1 MPGTITVREVLRRW
15 SVLLQDSD
23 PQFSRSAESEGID
36 WLNEAQSLLFT
47 YLPVACS
54 RIDTVRLIAGAFQ
67 QIESIPAADVKLFD
81 GSVPTVPVIGTAVLD
96 VMVNMGANGTTV
108 GKAIRPLLDG
118 RAAIDALNPSWH
130 MQTDATEVQHFIFDP
145 RFPRHFMVYPPVPAT
160 RLWVRMSLVAQ
171 PAKVPN
177 AGETGYASYAASG
190 SNQLAISV
198 HDEHMPDILNYMMA
212 RTLMKNAQ
220 YAASLGMTPDT
231 FVQLFVGS
239 INAKSMALMGVNPN
253 LKALPLTPAMPGT
266 AS

>member
-1 MPGTITVREVLRRW
+1 
-15 SVLLQDSD
+15 
-23 PQFSRSAESEGID
+23 
-36 WLNEAQSLLFT
+36 
-47 YLPVACS
+47 
-54 RIDTVRLIAGAFQ
+54 
-67 QIESIPAADVKLFD
+67 
-81 GSVPTVPVIGTAVLD
+81 
-96 VMVNMGANGTTV
+96 
-108 GKAIRPLLDG
+108 
-118 RAAIDALNPSWH
+118 
-130 MQTDATEVQHFIFDP
+130 
-145 RFPRHFMVYPPVPAT
+145 VYPPVPAT